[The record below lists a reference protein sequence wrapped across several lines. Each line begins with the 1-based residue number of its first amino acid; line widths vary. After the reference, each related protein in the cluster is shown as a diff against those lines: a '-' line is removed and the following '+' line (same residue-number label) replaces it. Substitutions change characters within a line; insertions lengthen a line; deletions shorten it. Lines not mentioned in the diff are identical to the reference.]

1 MLPISLERFM
11 STRVSLFVTCLVD
24 QFFPRIGLA
33 MAEVLERVGYECEF
47 RRDQTCCGQPAFNSG
62 FTSEA
67 REVARYFLKTFE
79 DADHIIVPSGSCSS
93 MIRHHFADLFHRDTG
108 AQKAASELGTRV
120 YEFTEFLTSVAQVD
134 DVGARYEEIVTFHD
148 SCHAL
153 RELGIKSAPRRLLKN
168 VRRLELREM
177 KRVEECC
184 GFGGTFSVK
193 LSELSSDML
202 DGKIQSIVAT
212 GASSVVG
219 LDASC
224 LMHIE
229 GGLRRRGLPVRTL
242 HLAEVLASR

>member
-1 MLPISLERFM
+1 MLPVALERFM

-33 MAEVLERVGYECEF
+33 MADVLERVGYECDF

-62 FTSEA
+62 FTGEA

-79 DADHIIVPSGSCSS
+79 DADHIIVPSGSCCS
-93 MIRHHFADLFHRDTG
+93 MIRHHFADLFHKDPG
-108 AQKAASELGTRV
+108 AQKAASELGARV

-134 DVGARYEEIVTFHD
+134 DVGARYEEVVTFHD

-153 RELGIKSAPRRLLKN
+153 RELGIKSEPRRLLEN
-168 VRRLELREM
+168 VRGLELREM
-177 KRVEECC
+177 ERVEECC

-212 GASSVVG
+212 GARTVVG

-229 GGLRRRGLPVRTL
+229 GGLRRRGLPIRTL
-242 HLAEVLASR
+242 HLAEVLARR